1 MPKKSL
7 LIFDLDGTLI
17 DSVPD
22 LSAALNLALAELG
35 LPSIAE
41 ETVRNLIGKGSYRLC
56 QDALSTLQT
65 EPKATDALHEAFL
78 HHYASHSAVHS
89 RAYTGVVSGLEQL
102 RQSGYTLALAT
113 NKPARFIP
121 EILKTFNLGE
131 FSAVVGGDSLPMKK
145 PDPLPL
151 LYICQTLG
159 MTVDKAVMI
168 GDSKNDIL
176 AGKNAGIATLALSY
190 GYNHG
195 EDINDSAPDRVFDDF
210 SALVSFLVD
219 ETG

>member
-1 MPKKSL
+1 
-7 LIFDLDGTLI
+7 
-17 DSVPD
+17 
-22 LSAALNLALAELG
+22 
-35 LPSIAE
+35 
-41 ETVRNLIGKGSYRLC
+41 
-56 QDALSTLQT
+56 
-65 EPKATDALHEAFL
+65 
-78 HHYASHSAVHS
+78 
-89 RAYTGVVSGLEQL
+89 
-102 RQSGYTLALAT
+102 
-113 NKPARFIP
+113 
-121 EILKTFNLGE
+121 
-131 FSAVVGGDSLPMKK
+131 MKK

-159 MTVDKAVMI
+159 VTVDKAVMI